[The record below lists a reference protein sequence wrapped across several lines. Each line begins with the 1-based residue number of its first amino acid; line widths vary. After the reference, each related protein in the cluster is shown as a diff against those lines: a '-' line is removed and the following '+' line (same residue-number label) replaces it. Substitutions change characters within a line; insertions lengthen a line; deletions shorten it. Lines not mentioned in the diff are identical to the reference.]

1 MIGSLLAVRSLWDYL
16 AKLGWEYGSTPTRKQ
31 ATLTFIIMRLQ
42 SMKLNRLLLLLARI
56 DQDEMTRGSL
66 SDRPTQ
72 DVTSELS
79 MPPEPYRILFS

>member
-1 MIGSLLAVRSLWDYL
+1 MEARFYTDPETGYPHIHNHAV
-16 AKLGWEYGSTPTRKQ
+16 AEHEGEQ
-31 ATLTFIIMRLQ
+31 V
-42 SMKLNRLLLLLARI
+42 LLLLARI

-79 MPPEPYRILFS
+79 MSPEPYRILFS